1 MKKRITESQEP
12 VQHGLRRVITGKLQT
27 LWIEFPG
34 YCNLA
39 CSYCYA
45 CGGEKLRKEDL
56 LPYETYHNLL
66 VQAKF
71 MGVDSIGIPGAG
83 EPFHPLNKENVVRFL
98 YECQEKGFFVTLFST
113 GEFITPEL
121 ATELYGLPVEIMLKG
136 NSLRP
141 EQQDRFVSDP
151 EKGRNVEGYGL
162 KRNRAIE
169 ILMKTGFNN
178 KVECFER
185 FCRTSRIALVT
196 SIMTTEAGELSNLEE
211 IAEILRFCRRNNII
225 FDCDTV
231 LRQGRGASCHLCTAD
246 QELRQKLLELRDIDA
261 TEFDNHWEIG
271 PGYVGTTCDR
281 YGHHMYISQYGDIR
295 PCIGAPNVVL
305 GNVRDTTL
313 AEAWSRREMKI
324 IRNRQYGGKCAEC
337 TEFAKGNCHSCL
349 GRHTTNL
356 NNQSLLETG
365 QVETIGCWN
374 FQQKK

>member
-151 EKGRNVEGYGL
+151 
-162 KRNRAIE
+162 
-169 ILMKTGFNN
+169 
-178 KVECFER
+178 
-185 FCRTSRIALVT
+185 
-196 SIMTTEAGELSNLEE
+196 
-211 IAEILRFCRRNNII
+211 
-225 FDCDTV
+225 
-231 LRQGRGASCHLCTAD
+231 
-246 QELRQKLLELRDIDA
+246 
-261 TEFDNHWEIG
+261 
-271 PGYVGTTCDR
+271 
-281 YGHHMYISQYGDIR
+281 
-295 PCIGAPNVVL
+295 
-305 GNVRDTTL
+305 
-313 AEAWSRREMKI
+313 
-324 IRNRQYGGKCAEC
+324 
-337 TEFAKGNCHSCL
+337 
-349 GRHTTNL
+349 
-356 NNQSLLETG
+356 
-365 QVETIGCWN
+365 
-374 FQQKK
+374 